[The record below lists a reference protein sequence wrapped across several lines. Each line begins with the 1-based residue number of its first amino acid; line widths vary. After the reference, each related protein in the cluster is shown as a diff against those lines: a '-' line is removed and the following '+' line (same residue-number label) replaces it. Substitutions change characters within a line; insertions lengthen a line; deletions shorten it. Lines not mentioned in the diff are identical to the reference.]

1 MLGNGRLLTQRSPA
15 SAVKHGGPLDQLLS
29 TGGILLP
36 PLIISDRAPVAQ
48 QIGVPILAA
57 TDTAVARLE
66 PTDTAFPVIFGAP
79 GLFPTVAPHQVR
91 PQVGEDLQKLRE
103 ELP

>member
-48 QIGVPILAA
+48 QIGVPVLAA
-57 TDTAVARLE
+57 TDTAVARPE
-66 PTDTAFPVIFGAP
+66 PTATSLHFLVCAP
-79 GLFPTVAPHQVR
+79 ELLPILALHQR
-91 PQVGEDLQKLRE
+91 GPPRLEDLPE
-103 ELP
+103 I